1 MYLIDEIQ
9 FVETNE
15 DEIIMLNLI
24 NAAADVINN
33 EIYYK
38 IKNNINELDDNVV
51 AKLKERKYLFDT
63 KEEYETF
70 VKDLDLNINKAEK
83 NSLPCFLVIP
93 TYNCNLRCTYCYER
107 TYKIEKENEERTIKI
122 IDEQYKRINEIVEKY
137 KEKNK
142 GIDNKLIRITI
153 MGGEPLLK
161 TNKNIVKHIIDMA
174 KQKGYTIDAV
184 TNGVDLDEFVDLLDD
199 DCVDHIQVTLD
210 GSRNIHDKRRIFANG
225 KGSFDII
232 IKNIELALNR
242 NIKIFLRVNV
252 DNENINDLPELAK
265 ILTNKFNNNEY
276 LKPYIYLLQDGGCS
290 GDANV
295 VKEEVGIERIFAMEK
310 NNPEMAI
317 FRKKFHPEAF
327 INSIFE
333 NQKFQPNLRHC
344 GASMNQYIFDCKGNT
359 YKCWHGIGNDAYRT
373 GVYLPYDKAN
383 EEKVNKWENRSTS
396 KLKKCSSCK
405 YRYICGTGCPAATH
419 KGENE
424 FDIEKES
431 CVDYEKLIDTIIKE
445 KMKQVE

>member
-1 MYLIDEIQ
+1 MYLIDEVQ
-9 FVETNE
+9 FVKTDEN
-15 DEIIMLNLI
+15 EIIMLNLI
-24 NAAADVINN
+24 NAAADI
-33 EIYYK
+33 IDKDTYHK
-38 IKNNINELDDNVV
+38 IKNNISKLDEEVIN
-51 AKLKERKYLFDT
+51 KLKERNYLFDS
-63 KEEYETF
+63 KDKYEEYIKNLNF
-70 VKDLDLNINKAEK
+70 NINKAEK

-107 TYKIEKENEERTIKI
+107 TYEIKKDNEERTIKI
-122 IDEQYKRINEIVEKY
+122 IDEQYKRINEIVKEY
-137 KEKNK
+137 KKVNK
-142 GIDNKLIRITI
+142 DIDNRLIRITI

-161 TNKNIVKHIIDMA
+161 PNKNIVKHIIDTA
-174 KQKGYTIDAV
+174 KENGYTIDAV

-199 DCVDHIQVTLD
+199 NCVDHIQVTLD

-225 KGSFDII
+225 KGSFNII
-232 IKNIELALNR
+232 IKNIELALKR
-242 NIKIFLRVNV
+242 NIKIYLRVNV
-252 DNENINDLPELAK
+252 DNENINDLPELAR
-265 ILTNKFNNNEY
+265 ILIERFKYDEN

-295 VKEEVGIERIFAMEK
+295 VKEEVGIEKIFAMERK
-310 NNPEMAI
+310 NPEMSI

-373 GVYLPYDKAN
+373 GVYLPYDNMN
-383 EEKVNKWENRSTS
+383 EEKLKKWKNRSTS
-396 KLKKCSSCK
+396 NLEKCSTCK

-431 CVDYEKLIDTIIKE
+431 CVNYEKLIDTIVKE
-445 KMKQVE
+445 KIKQVK